1 MDVSEPVTTLWEE
14 PGSRGPRRERIV
26 FESKQVVVVGGSVAG
41 LFSALLLSRQG
52 HRVTLVER
60 EVLEECDS
68 PVEAFEKWDRRGAPQ
83 TRHSHAFLARLHNEI
98 KNREPKLY
106 AGLLAAGAETIPFTE
121 MTREFFPDE
130 DLLPEDDE
138 ITLLACRRIT
148 FDWVLRRHVRSE
160 TETKVMTGFQVL
172 GLTAE
177 TDTETG
183 LPRVNGVQIA
193 RDQADPETLPA
204 DLVVDATGRNTRL
217 AHWLEGIGAEP
228 LEQDSESCGI
238 FYCSRFYR
246 LRPGVEAPKME
257 GPIGADLGYMKYAIF
272 MGDSD
277 IFSITLAASP
287 DDEALRQLRKP
298 AVFEAAARNLPTTS
312 RWVEPSVSEP
322 ITAVSTYA
330 NLKNTYRYFVRD
342 GQPLALGIFP
352 VGDALMHQNP
362 LAGRGCTM
370 AWLSVQLLSE
380 AFTAHPDNALAF
392 AQALDAE
399 IIRQVHPWYLT
410 MRDQDRSAGELLREE
425 QAGANPYGFQ
435 REDGSIDPQAYM
447 RSLLKDGLMPAL
459 REDITVLRAFLR
471 VFNLLDAPGDLMARP
486 DLMQKVLGVWQ
497 NREQREP
504 ISFGPQR
511 SDMVSTLE
519 AAQA

>member
-1 MDVSEPVTTLWEE
+1 MCI
-14 PGSRGPRRERIV
+14 R
-26 FESKQVVVVGGSVAG
+26 
-41 LFSALLLSRQG
+41 
-52 HRVTLVER
+52 
-60 EVLEECDS
+60 DS
-68 PVEAFEKWDRRGAPQ
+68 
-83 TRHSHAFLARLHNEI
+83 
-98 KNREPKLY
+98 
-106 AGLLAAGAETIPFTE
+106 
-121 MTREFFPDE
+121 
-130 DLLPEDDE
+130 
-138 ITLLACRRIT
+138 
-148 FDWVLRRHVRSE
+148 
-160 TETKVMTGFQVL
+160 
-172 GLTAE
+172 
-177 TDTETG
+177 
-183 LPRVNGVQIA
+183 
-193 RDQADPETLPA
+193 
-204 DLVVDATGRNTRL
+204 
-217 AHWLEGIGAEP
+217 IGAEP

-322 ITAVSTYA
+322 ITDVSTYA

-380 AFTAHPDNALAF
+380 AFTAHPDNAPAF

-497 NREQREP
+497 NREQRA
-504 ISFGPQR
+504 
-511 SDMVSTLE
+511 VSYTHLTLPTK
-519 AAQA
+519 A